1 MTNPP
6 PSGAFERFA
15 QALLPL
21 PEFPAFHIERLR
33 RKLFYVVSA
42 LAVVIPLL
50 EIESLLYSAVTP
62 KFALLLVGAALLVT
76 LMGRY
81 ALRERQL
88 SAIRTPIC
96 FLVGGLVLMIGI
108 SALFSLSPIISLVGS
123 LDIRTGFLTYACYLA
138 CFLALTIAL
147 TTDRTWL
154 FRFFQIL
161 VLPGLGVS
169 LLGFYAYVHQS
180 TAPNTADPLLFRL
193 KSTLG
198 HADYA
203 GNFLLFTLFAALAAT
218 LVSIK
223 PLWKWINLAAAA
235 VILGAIL
242 FTGTRGAWAGL
253 SVAGVAGLILVFR
266 ERRTFFQSL
275 SPQQVRQGWIV
286 TGCLLLVFGGMVWF
300 TPVGHTVRT
309 RLAGTVQ
316 EGFTGAGRTTLWKW
330 ALRVVPDYWA
340 TGCGPEM
347 YRLACLNYITADDA
361 RATSGLAVEDP
372 HNLILSYLVN
382 YGVFS
387 TVMLLVIVGLTF
399 VSGWQALKKST
410 TFQEKGVSLLLWL
423 ALLAV
428 TVDLL
433 FIYFTLTTGL
443 YFFGLIAIMFVWN
456 QQPGNESAPAPSIRP
471 TQNRATPRHKPVP
484 SREVLVWGLLAIPVL
499 AAVIY
504 LFPVVAAE
512 YTIYQSMDAAR
523 QKNTQRCLELGQK
536 AFSYGLYQTDHHYY
550 FARALEAITVLIADS
565 DQDFFLTQAAAEAEK
580 ALPHCLF
587 PDQYRFF
594 QARWL
599 LQADN
604 IFEADAISDEI
615 EAINPH
621 YFGIHVIRAQVALR
635 LEQLDRAQTEIAAAK
650 ALNGPRR
657 YISPLNK
664 ELKQA
669 KGISRPAKPREKK
682 KSNPGS
688 H

>member
-6 PSGAFERFA
+6 LSGAFERFA

-33 RKLFYVVSA
+33 RKLFHVVSA

-50 EIESLLYSAVTP
+50 EIETLLYSAVTP
-62 KFALLLVGAALLVT
+62 KFALLLVGSALLIT
-76 LMGRY
+76 LMGGY

-88 SAIRTPIC
+88 TAIQTPIC
-96 FLVGGLVLMIGI
+96 FLVGGLVLMIGV

-123 LDIRTGFLTYACYLA
+123 LDIRTGFLTYAGYLV

-147 TTDRTWL
+147 TADRIWL

-161 VLPGLGVS
+161 VLPGIGVS
-169 LLGFYAYVHQS
+169 LLGFYAFFHQP
-180 TAPNTADPLLFRL
+180 AAVNAADPLLFRL
-193 KSTLG
+193 KGTLG

-218 LVSIK
+218 VVSTK
-223 PLWKWINLAAAA
+223 SLWKWINLAAAA
-235 VILGAIL
+235 VMLAAIL

-253 SVAGVAGLILVFR
+253 GVAGVVGLILVFR
-266 ERRTFFQSL
+266 ERSTFFQKL

-286 TGCLLLVFGGMVWF
+286 TGCLLLVFGGLVWF
-300 TPVGHTVRT
+300 TPIGHTVRT

-382 YGVFS
+382 YGAFS
-387 TVMLLVIVGLTF
+387 SVMLLVIVGF
-399 VSGWQALKKST
+399 AFISGWQALKKST
-410 TFQEKGVSLLLWL
+410 TIQEKGVSLLLIL

-428 TVDLL
+428 TIDLL

-443 YFFGLIAIMFVWN
+443 YFFGLIAIIFVWN
-456 QQPGNESAPAPSIRP
+456 QQLAKESTSASSVRSSSQK
-471 TQNRATPRHKPVP
+471 TSTRHKPAQ
-484 SREVLVWGLLAIPVL
+484 SREFLVWGLLGTPVL

-504 LFPVVAAE
+504 LFPIVAAE

-523 QKNTQRCLELGQK
+523 QKNTRQCLELGQK

-550 FARALEAITVLIADS
+550 FARALEAITVLLPDS

-580 ALPHCLF
+580 ALPHGLF

-594 QARWL
+594 QARLL
-599 LQADN
+599 LQNDQ
-604 IFEADAISDEI
+604 IFEADTLSDEI
-615 EAINPH
+615 ETINPH

-635 LEQLDRAQTEIAAAK
+635 LEQLDQAQTEIAAAK

-664 ELKQA
+664 QLKQA
-669 KGISRPAKPREKK
+669 RGIQRPNRSKTKH
-682 KSNPGS
+682 KSNPTFD
-688 H
+688 